1 MDPLVL
7 LQDYASRRKLSKV
20 RLTETRVEFEDAYT
34 FPRNAPTAYK
44 SGDNAGDFYSL
55 DTLLVFLLK
64 GISIDATTGAASL
77 KQASAFCHVPVL
89 QLHR

>member
-7 LQDYASRRKLSKV
+7 LQDYASRRKLGKV

-44 SGDNAGDFYSL
+44 SGDNDGDFYSL

-64 GISIDATTGAASL
+64 GIAIDAATGAA
-77 KQASAFCHVPVL
+77 H
-89 QLHR
+89 